1 MSQHTFDYDRSY
13 LPSAPVV
20 KIVVS
25 GYDAAV
31 SPISR
36 TALVDSGADGTMLP
50 LDLLKQLNGEFVG
63 AKRMRGVTDHAMIVD
78 VFAVQITIGEI
89 VIDGIKAVGWSVG
102 SECII
107 GRDILNQL
115 QVTLD
120 GFGLEVRVWD
130 YND

>member
-20 KIVVS
+20 EIVVN

-31 SPISR
+31 SSISC
-36 TALVDSGADGTMLP
+36 TTLVDSGADGTMHP
-50 LDLLKQLNGEFVG
+50 VDLLNQLSAQFVG
-63 AKRMRGVTDHAMIVD
+63 AKRMRGVTDHSTIVD
-78 VFAVQITIGEI
+78 MFVVQITIGEI
-89 VIDGIKAVGWSVG
+89 VVDGIRAVGRSVG

-120 GFGLEVRVWD
+120 GFALEVRVWD